1 MHRIRPFG
9 PVTPTAA
16 CDTGGITFS
25 VGNMTQ
31 RAPIH
36 LGSGEPM
43 LLLHPFMMSQNVW
56 KRVAPLIADT
66 GRYEVFA
73 PTMAG
78 HNGGPRG
85 PFFLG
90 SAALA
95 DDVERR
101 MDALGW
107 GTAHIVGNS
116 LGGWVA
122 FELERRGRART
133 LTGIAPAGGW
143 HWYTPAK
150 FEIVFKFVAGLPVWL
165 VAKALGPRALRLP
178 FARQLAYVPIS
189 SSADRLSDA
198 DLLEIIDDVTH
209 CPAYYQMLVKTLLL
223 PGLLE
228 LANGS
233 SPTHLVICEKDRVL
247 PHPRYAR
254 QFTTQL
260 PKDTKITHLD
270 GVGHIPMFEAPDR
283 VAKVIL
289 DFVDD
294 YAGPKRATG

>member
-1 MHRIRPFG
+1 
-9 PVTPTAA
+9 
-16 CDTGGITFS
+16 
-25 VGNMTQ
+25 MTE

-73 PTMAG
+73 PTMPG
-78 HNGGPRG
+78 HNGGAKG
-85 PFFLG
+85 PFFLDSG
-90 SAALA
+90 SLA

-101 MDALGW
+101 LDALGW
-107 GTAHIVGNS
+107 DTAHIVGNS

-143 HWYTPAK
+143 RHFTPAK
-150 FEIVFKFVAGLPVWL
+150 FEIVAKFLAGIPIWLFTLAFGHHTLKLPITRYLAHLPVS
-165 VAKALGPRALRLP
+165 
-178 FARQLAYVPIS
+178 ARP
-189 SSADRLSDA
+189 DGLSDEDLA
-198 DLLEIIDDVTH
+198 DIIDDVSH
-209 CPAYYQMLVKTLLL
+209 CPAYYQLLVKSLTL

-228 LANGS
+228 LAEGK

-247 PHPRYAR
+247 PHPRFTR
-254 QFTTQL
+254 HFTTSL
-260 PKDTKITHLD
+260 PENTQITHLD
-270 GVGHIPMFEAPDR
+270 GVGHIPMFEAPNR
-283 VAKVIL
+283 VADLIVG
-289 DFVDD
+289 FVDR
-294 YAGPKRATG
+294 YATPPPHEAIG